1 MFEAAGREEDAEN
14 CAMLLSVA
22 TDLIDHT
29 DSLLLQSAANYEGF
43 GPGDLPSLPRV
54 VPKILTAAFGYCVKK
69 RPVSSSDSARSSIDQ
84 LFSRCRSL
92 LDNFSA
98 IIDRLTFR
106 SELEDELNLLAEL
119 CTDLVSFHQVLF
131 MVDLKSSLN
140 VWKLFSKLARE
151 YCNSLRQDGYILFF
165 KLSGLHFYNQHW
177 L

>member
-1 MFEAAGREEDAEN
+1 MFEAAGLEEDAEN

-29 DSLLLQSAANYEGF
+29 DSLLLQSAATYQGF

-54 VPKILTAAFGYCVKK
+54 VPKILVAAFGYRVKE
-69 RPVSSSDSARSSIDQ
+69 RPVSSSDSVRSSIDQ
-84 LFSRCRSL
+84 LFSRCRIL

-98 IIDRLTFR
+98 IVDRLTFR
-106 SELEDELNLLAEL
+106 SELEDELSLLAEL
-119 CTDLVSFHQVLF
+119 CSDLVSFHQVLF

-151 YCNSLRQDGYILFF
+151 YCNSLRQDFYILIFIF
-165 KLSGLHFYNQHW
+165 PGFHFYI
-177 L
+177 